1 MSDINGN
8 LALKKKKQP
17 LKTCRIPVSATP
29 DPNQAYRLRVQAIRR
44 EMTRRRL
51 QLLSTLVIL
60 VLLVAGVFAMIVYRQ
75 AQILEL
81 NFSAVAME
89 QKIRLYEKESSQ
101 IKEALAQK
109 TNFDLIRQQAISRLG
124 LQDPA
129 RVQIVRV
136 HIPDTDR
143 IIYARQGIA
152 GTDDAAWLAGAY
164 TTIEGYFKTIN
175 IGEPGD

>member
-1 MSDINGN
+1 
-8 LALKKKKQP
+8 
-17 LKTCRIPVSATP
+17 
-29 DPNQAYRLRVQAIRR
+29 
-44 EMTRRRL
+44 
-51 QLLSTLVIL
+51 
-60 VLLVAGVFAMIVYRQ
+60 
-75 AQILEL
+75 
-81 NFSAVAME
+81 ME

-129 RVQIVRV
+129 RAQLVKV
-136 HIPDTDR
+136 HIPETDR
-143 IIYARQGIA
+143 IVYARQGVA
-152 GTDDAAWLAGAY
+152 GTDDAVWLAGVY